1 MRLTIF
7 SYGRRTHLHRPL
19 DLLRRWRTG
28 GLEVDAGL
36 QEVRRGKEVE
46 ALVTITRP
54 GELGTIEVGL
64 CCTEYYDKEVIDTDQ
79 TATTSRETSTATAYE
94 AWVPVESGAGVQ
106 SVRLAV
112 PREAPFSYKGDCLSF
127 KWEIVARG
135 RRPHRLDAQA
145 RREISVLP

>member
-1 MRLTIF
+1 M
-7 SYGRRTHLHRPL
+7 
-19 DLLRRWRTG
+19 
-28 GLEVDAGL
+28 
-36 QEVRRGKEVE
+36 
-46 ALVTITRP
+46 
-54 GELGTIEVGL
+54 
-64 CCTEYYDKEVIDTDQ
+64 DTSQDV
-79 TATTSRETSTATAYE
+79 TTSHRETATATAYE

-127 KWEIVARG
+127 QWEVVARG